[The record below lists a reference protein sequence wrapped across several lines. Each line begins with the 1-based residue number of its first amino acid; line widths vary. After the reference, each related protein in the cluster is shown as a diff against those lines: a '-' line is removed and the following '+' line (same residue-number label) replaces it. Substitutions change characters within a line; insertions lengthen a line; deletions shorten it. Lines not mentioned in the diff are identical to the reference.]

1 MGFALSIASGR
12 KSATRGLGGV
22 VETWKTHFLELAF
35 WVHCVWGARAVVGA
49 VDSGGSL
56 RLREK

>member
-12 KSATRGLGGV
+12 KLATRGLGGV

-35 WVHCVWGARAVVGA
+35 WVHCV
-49 VDSGGSL
+49 
-56 RLREK
+56 